1 MPATRSA
8 TSKRSAR
15 TTPSTKTARKAQAG
29 SSRAESQAHTRE
41 RLLDAART
49 VLAAEG
55 YAGASIDRIAAT
67 AGYTKGAFY
76 ANFSNKE
83 AVFIELFEQHKR
95 RETEAFR
102 ALVASDADVLS
113 VLDAIGQDLVVARA
127 NADWP
132 RLGVELRRQAERST
146 TLAAQIDALQ
156 AAQRSA
162 LAHTVAALFAKAGR
176 ELPEPAEALA
186 NLFIG
191 VAHGLALMRP
201 TISPRTPTPNANESR
216 MLMLVMR
223 SVIASA
229 PLALTPRTI
238 DGSPGPTPLS
248 ESPHHAR

>member
-1 MPATRSA
+1 MPVRPNA
-8 TSKRSAR
+8 
-15 TTPSTKTARKAQAG
+15 STKQTKPTKRAKPAGRAAPTKKPARE
-29 SSRAESQAHTRE
+29 SRPRSVRARSQAETRE
-41 RLLDAART
+41 RLLDAARR

-76 ANFSNKE
+76 ANFASKE
-83 AVFIELFEQHKR
+83 AVFIELFEQHKQ
-95 RETEAFR
+95 REQEAFR
-102 ALVASDADVLS
+102 AFVASDGDVATM
-113 VLDAIGQDLVVARA
+113 LDAIGRDLQAARA

-146 TLAAQIDALQ
+146 TLATQIDALQ
-156 AAQRSA
+156 AAQRAA
-162 LAHTVAALFAKAGR
+162 LADVVAALFAKAGR
-176 ELPEPAEALA
+176 ELPETADALA

-201 TISPRTPTPNANESR
+201 TTSPRTPTPNAVESR

-229 PLALTPRTI
+229 PPER
-238 DGSPGPTPLS
+238 
-248 ESPHHAR
+248 